1 MISKN
6 LLTYTTLQRLETI
19 SSTLL
24 QCIQRT
30 LDERTLGIIFRAEVL
45 QKKKKKKIW
54 WRRTRQISNSG
65 EEKLEGFLSLPL
77 TVFLYLQRS
86 EKKRAHTPRWTQGM
100 KVVGSESPTF
110 LSRSFVNGI
119 RGCDGLLESSERGG
133 GLDGAGGLVDRD
145 LKAFR
150 CKHPLLL
157 ANSAT

>member
-30 LDERTLGIIFRAEVL
+30 LDGGIIFRGE
-45 QKKKKKKIW
+45 QRFCKKKEKKKIW

>member
-100 KVVGSESPTF
+100 KVVRVTYFPIS
-110 LSRSFVNGI
+110 LVCQRHQRVWRVAGI
-119 RGCDGLLESSERGG
+119 LRTGR
-133 GLDGAGGLVDRD
+133 GAGWGRRTRRPGFKSV
-145 LKAFR
+145 
-150 CKHPLLL
+150 
-157 ANSAT
+157 SM

>member
-30 LDERTLGIIFRAEVL
+30 LDGGIIFRAEVL
-45 QKKKKKKIW
+45 QKKKKKK
-54 WRRTRQISNSG
+54 RKSDGGGRGKYQIVARKNS
-65 EEKLEGFLSLPL
+65 KASFLSLSR
-77 TVFLYLQRS
+77 FFCICSEARRS
-86 EKKRAHTPRWTQGM
+86 VHTRLGERKGW
-100 KVVGSESPTF
+100 KWSESPTF

>member
-45 QKKKKKKIW
+45 QKKKKKRKSDGGG
-54 WRRTRQISNSG
+54 RGKYQIVARKNS
-65 EEKLEGFLSLPL
+65 KASFLSLSR
-77 TVFLYLQRS
+77 FFCICSEARRS
-86 EKKRAHTPRWTQGM
+86 VHTRLGERKGW
-100 KVVGSESPTF
+100 KWSESPTF

-133 GLDGAGGLVDRD
+133 GLDEAGGLVDRD